1 MNNFIRNHAAKLFLC
16 LQLLLCLACKHEE
29 PEQDPCAGTQLPVLG
44 TCVAKPLHGSLT
56 YDDITGVHTYRTK
69 GGGVVIWDSVSV
81 QIRHEDYP
89 NFKYE
94 LWGGVTVNGVVQ
106 FTYNRENL
114 NGKHIKNKIGSN
126 RTIIFPDGAKITLAA
141 PSDTLPV
148 LTLSIY
154 DNADSY
160 RFNLT
165 CNRTLEHS
173 LANACISQALD
184 RAEADGEAGSFEIYP
199 TGLMFFNLYTED
211 TPGNRVENRYNLG
224 ELVRD
229 NPNNVRDHF
238 DDPRL
243 GHT

>member
-1 MNNFIRNHAAKLFLC
+1 MNNFIRKHTAKLFIC
-16 LQLLLCLACKHEE
+16 LLLTGVACKNEE
-29 PEQDPCAGTQLPVLG
+29 PEQEPCPGTTLPVLG
-44 TCVAKPLHGSLT
+44 TCVAKAPNGSLT
-56 YDDITGVHTYRTK
+56 YNDTTGAYTYKTK
-69 GGGVVIWDSVSV
+69 GGGMVIWDSISV

-89 NFKYE
+89 SFKYE
-94 LWGGVTVNGVVQ
+94 LWGGLVVNGEPR
-106 FTYNRENL
+106 FSYIFENL

-126 RTIIFPDGAKITLAA
+126 RTIVFPDGAKVTLAA
-141 PSDTLPV
+141 LSDTLPV

-154 DNADSY
+154 EGADSY

-173 LANACISQALD
+173 LANECVTEALD
-184 RAEADGEAGSFEIYP
+184 KAEADGEAGSFEIYP

-229 NPNNVRDHF
+229 NPNNVRDYF

-243 GHT
+243 AHT